1 MSYHLNRHDYH
12 IFHTKIYDLVY
23 VCVHCSVLCKYVHC
37 GGSLASC
44 SSLEQT
50 CLAYYIFPRSTHGH
64 IWEMHK
70 LEMYTW
76 KMLKAKYH
84 MKTSAHH

>member
-1 MSYHLNRHDYH
+1 MILYMCVFTVQFYASTLLVVPLQAAHHLSK
-12 IFHTKIYDLVY
+12 HT
-23 VCVHCSVLCKYVHC
+23 
-37 GGSLASC
+37 
-44 SSLEQT
+44 
-50 CLAYYIFPRSTHGH
+50 YYIFPRSTHGH

>member
-50 CLAYYIFPRSTHGH
+50 YLLHLSQVDTRPHLGNAQTGNVH
-64 IWEMHK
+64 
-70 LEMYTW
+70 LED
-76 KMLKAKYH
+76 AKG
-84 MKTSAHH
+84 